1 MARKTKKKVHRGWDA
16 DRFEADLLEFTRT
29 FDLDDFRA
37 VKTFLQGCQELTE
50 GDIDSIMHGG
60 GVHTRANLMLLT
72 EADLWYL
79 QPIQARL
86 LMTHIEKEKVQNH
99 IVKETLSH
107 NSVHP
112 EAFVESY
119 EADMKL
125 YAVAVAESYKEF
137 ITVEH
142 QGVQLTDEK
151 ASSPKVDAAAF
162 VESYEADMKLYAV
175 DVAESYKSQ
184 EKKWHT
190 EDLQSLLHKLTP
202 EDVAAMSQRGYDPE
216 WGRQVMYLKLF
227 LLEFTMWEEDDI
239 RVFICTE
246 ECMAVDELLRLFE
259 SPWRQR
265 WAAPWIDEATA
276 FQYAHQYVQLS
287 RSTESAAK

>member
-1 MARKTKKKVHRGWDA
+1 
-16 DRFEADLLEFTRT
+16 
-29 FDLDDFRA
+29 
-37 VKTFLQGCQELTE
+37 
-50 GDIDSIMHGG
+50 MHGG

-107 NSVHP
+107 NSVPP

-125 YAVAVAESYKEF
+125 YAVA
-137 ITVEH
+137 
-142 QGVQLTDEK
+142 
-151 ASSPKVDAAAF
+151 
-162 VESYEADMKLYAV
+162 
-175 DVAESYKSQ
+175 VAESYKSQ

-287 RSTESAAK
+287 RSTESAAKEITESAAKSAAKETTCS